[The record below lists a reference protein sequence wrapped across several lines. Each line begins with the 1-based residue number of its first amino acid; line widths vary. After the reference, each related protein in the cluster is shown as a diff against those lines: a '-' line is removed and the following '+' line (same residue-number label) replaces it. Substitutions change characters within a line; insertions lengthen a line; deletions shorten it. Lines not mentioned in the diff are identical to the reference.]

1 MLGSEALVL
10 VMVDKSSALYF
21 TKAATDIQEDSLERF
36 AFLLSIDF

>member
-21 TKAATDIQEDSLERF
+21 TAGGYKHPGRF
-36 AFLLSIDF
+36 ARNFRLSAFIDF